1 MLELVNYTKKN
12 AQNFPLLGRLF
23 NEMGNKTESK
33 KTKNNQM
40 KVAIEINNQ
49 ATPKVNEI
57 NGAKKKGKSDVSPT
71 KLPLTPI
78 TVSTTSAVVDSATK
92 SSPFISVIE
101 SLEQAKPTKDEE
113 EKEPLP
119 RLTSIDRLLKYP
131 IVKNLYFLTRGIYIS
146 LVARYPSLSKPVLYS
161 QNIFYKILGK
171 YGIIILDNIL
181 DMWLNV
187 AEPTMSLMWLPV
199 IKFRECY
206 LEMISI
212 IMTPVAKKYC
222 SHGHIHKS
230 KSSTTTPTSTPTAST
245 SPRSS
250 ASSGRNARLDFTEK
264 IVCKVRNPIPVQYL
278 RDGKLVEMTLKEV
291 TTEEIGR

>member
-146 LVARYPSLSKPVLYS
+146 LV
-161 QNIFYKILGK
+161 
-171 YGIIILDNIL
+171 
-181 DMWLNV
+181 
-187 AEPTMSLMWLPV
+187 
-199 IKFRECY
+199 FRECY